1 MTTLF
6 AAISAMVS
14 LFMLAG
20 GVYCYVRIKRV
31 SQTITETLE
40 NIFVA
45 RNQDNMSV
53 FTQTVNEILDGSA
66 QRIGYQVQAAIR
78 GSIGGSMKGVNAQLE
93 KVAADSDPTLAV
105 AANLP
110 KSLKK
115 NPLAMAG
122 LQFLLNRAGG
132 GNAGGNNNQTSQAK
146 FSL

>member
-6 AAISAMVS
+6 AAISAMAS

-31 SQTITETLE
+31 SQTINETLE

-53 FTQTVNEILDGSA
+53 FTQTINEILDGSA

-93 KVAADSDPTLAV
+93 KVAADNDPTLAV

-132 GNAGGNNNQTSQAK
+132 GNTGGNNNQTSQAK